1 MYKEVKVSKLYLS
14 FGFSFKRFAIGFS
27 IDKYH
32 MELDLMF
39 IWVAIEY

>member
-1 MYKEVKVSKLYLS
+1 MYKEVKISKLYLS

-32 MELDLMF
+32 MELDLIF
-39 IWVAIEY
+39 IWFSIEY